1 MTASLGVVTYC
12 AMRVRFCPNAYNV
25 WEFMAFRSVD
35 YTQRLLMTAF
45 LLLFM
50 VSPVW
55 GAKPVL
61 RVLAWPGYAE
71 SEVVQSFEQQH
82 GVRVE
87 VTVIT
92 SDVSLW
98 QKISSHNSDYDVF
111 AVNAAELQRYIASN
125 LVQPLNP
132 EQIPNTL
139 HQLPRFRDL
148 AAIPGLKSVDKIYG
162 IPFTY
167 SAMGLI
173 YDRKQIASPPT
184 SIAALWD
191 PRYRGKVIAYDGG
204 THNFS
209 LAAQRLKYKSPFRI
223 AATDWSHAA
232 EQLISLRRNVLSFYT
247 QPEESV
253 QLFLRHKAALMFA
266 NYGMQQVHLLKAAGA
281 DIGYTI
287 PKEGALTWLDCWV
300 ITHETR
306 DPALS
311 HAWINHLLSEQAN
324 RLLTE
329 RQGLASTMEE
339 PTSSQPQDH
348 LIWLELP
355 EDTDQREKLWGRI
368 RSGDKLSRVMAP

>member
-1 MTASLGVVTYC
+1 MSFRDVDFKQQLSMTAL
-12 AMRVRFCPNAYNV
+12 
-25 WEFMAFRSVD
+25 
-35 YTQRLLMTAF
+35 

-92 SDVSLW
+92 SDASLW
-98 QKISSHNSDYDVF
+98 QKISSRNMDYDVF

-125 LVQPLNP
+125 LVRPLNP

-148 AAIPGLKSVDKIYG
+148 AAIPGLKSGGKTFG

-167 SAMGLI
+167 SEMGLI
-173 YDRKQIASPPT
+173 YDRKQIASPPET
-184 SIAALWD
+184 IAVLWD
-191 PRYRGKVIAYDGG
+191 PLYRGKVIAYDGG

-223 AATDWSHAA
+223 AEADWRHAA
-232 EQLISLRRNVLSFYT
+232 EQLIALRRNVLGFYS

-253 QLFLRHKAALMFA
+253 QLYLRHKAALMFA

-281 DIGYTI
+281 DIGYAI
-287 PKEGALTWLDCWV
+287 PKEGALAWLDCWV
-300 ITHETR
+300 ITLAGR

-311 HAWINHLLSEQAN
+311 HAWINHLLGEQASG
-324 RLLTE
+324 LLTE
-329 RQGLASTMEE
+329 RQGLASTMVE
-339 PTSSQPQDH
+339 PTASQPQDR
-348 LIWLELP
+348 LLWLDLP
-355 EDTDQREKLWGRI
+355 EDIDRREKLWGRI

>member
-1 MTASLGVVTYC
+1 
-12 AMRVRFCPNAYNV
+12 
-25 WEFMAFRSVD
+25 
-35 YTQRLLMTAF
+35 
-45 LLLFM
+45 M

-71 SEVVQSFEQQH
+71 NEVVQSFEQQL

-92 SDVSLW
+92 SDASLW
-98 QKISSHNSDYDVF
+98 QKISSHNGDYDVF

-132 EQIPNTL
+132 EQVPNTL
-139 HQLPRFRDL
+139 SQLPRFRDL
-148 AAIPGLKSVDKIYG
+148 AAIPGLKRGGNTYA

-167 SAMGLI
+167 SEMGLI
-173 YDRKQIASPPT
+173 YDRKQFASPPT

-209 LAAQRLKYKSPFRI
+209 LVAQLLKYSSPFHI
-223 AATDWSHAA
+223 AVADWSDAA
-232 EQLISLRRNVLSFYT
+232 EQLIALRRNVLGFYT

-253 QLFLRHKAALMFA
+253 QLYLRHKAALMFA

-281 DIGYTI
+281 DIGYAI
-287 PKEGALTWLDCWV
+287 PQEGALAWLDCWV
-300 ITHETR
+300 ITHAAR
-306 DPALS
+306 DPVLA
-311 HAWINHLLSEQAN
+311 HAWINHLLGEQAS
-324 RLLTE
+324 RLLSE
-329 RQGLASTMEE
+329 RQGLASTIVE
-339 PTSSQPQDH
+339 PVASQPQDR

-355 EDTDQREKLWGRI
+355 EDTAQREKLWGRI
-368 RSGDKLSRVMAP
+368 RSGDRLTRVMAP